1 MYKDVRA
8 AVDLC
13 HCDGTLKQMVAKDPQ
28 RYINEVTSI
37 VPMLKMLRDSGRATF
52 LVTNSLWDYTNIVM
66 NFLCESRTVD
76 GSRKCNFDWLK
87 YFDVVITGRWMM
99 LSGLLATLKAEMSGK
114 KLMHSWNNLISS
126 LNFRHFK
133 RA

>member
-1 MYKDVRA
+1 MINA
-8 AVDLC
+8 
-13 HCDGTLKQMVAKDPQ
+13 T

-87 YFDVVITGRWMM
+87 YFDVVITGSAKPSFFHDGNRANLFEVELESGM
-99 LSGLLATLKAEMSGK
+99 LINTDNGSRLRLVC
-114 KLMHSWNNLISS
+114 
-126 LNFRHFK
+126 
-133 RA
+133 